1 MSMSARDNK
10 NETKPE
16 MTLAQLSAVNLLA
29 TGGTI
34 TAAAESANVAR
45 QTVSEWMN
53 HDPAF
58 QAALNLRRSELW
70 SEQCDRY
77 RAMLPKALDTVEEAL
92 NIGGSDALKAALT
105 IIRLSGLELK
115 PTGETEAEDVE
126 ITLKERQSNRLFRSI
141 RVV

>member
-1 MSMSARDNK
+1 MTKRDSK
-10 NETKPE
+10 NAAKPGL
-16 MTLAQLSAVNLLA
+16 TPAQLSAVNLLA

-53 HDPAF
+53 HDPVF
-58 QAALNLRRSELW
+58 QAALNQRRSELW
-70 SEQCDRY
+70 SEQCDRF
-77 RAMLPKALDTVEEAL
+77 RAMLPKALDTVETAL
-92 NIGGSDALKAALT
+92 SSGGPDALKAALT

-126 ITLKERQSNRLFRSI
+126 ITIKERESKRLLRNIGMF
-141 RVV
+141 

>member
-1 MSMSARDNK
+1 VTKRDSQN
-10 NETKPE
+10 TTRPDL
-16 MTLAQLSAVNLLA
+16 TPAQLNAVDLLA
-29 TGGTI
+29 TGKTV

-53 HDPAF
+53 HDPVF
-58 QAALNLRRSELW
+58 QAALNQRRSELW

-92 NIGGSDALKAALT
+92 TIGGPDALKAALT

-126 ITLKERQSNRLFRSI
+126 ITLKKRESDRMFRRLGTF
-141 RVV
+141 

>member
-1 MSMSARDNK
+1 MTKRDSK
-10 NETKPE
+10 NAAKPE
-16 MTLAQLSAVNLLA
+16 LTPAQLSAVNLLA

-53 HDPAF
+53 HDPVF
-58 QAALNLRRSELW
+58 QATLNQRRSELW

-77 RAMLPKALDTVEEAL
+77 RAMLPKALDTVETAL
-92 NIGGSDALKAALT
+92 TNGGPDALKAALT
-105 IIRLSGLELK
+105 IIRLSGLDVK

-126 ITLKERQSNRLFRSI
+126 ITLKKHESDRIYRSMGTF
-141 RVV
+141 